1 MRFYV
6 YTSTKDELEFIDEE
20 CLEQFAA
27 HEFDLAIHKF
37 SGVAIDAEDINDA
50 LISYCHPTST
60 HGEYLMIDEPQATVT
75 RRDIELTK
83 NGLQE
88 SFNQVKAKLEYL
100 RACIKIQVALT
111 KMHEANKLMNEAA
124 NELFVVH
131 HEPTETPPA
140 VIFKRISDA
149 AVNIKIKY
157 HGDTK
162 KTG

>member
-37 SGVAIDAEDINDA
+37 SGVAIDAEDINGA

-60 HGEYLMIDEPQATVT
+60 HGEYLMVDEPQATIA
-75 RRDIELTK
+75 RRGIA
-83 NGLQE
+83 GLQE
-88 SFNQVKAKLEYL
+88 SFNHVKAKLEYL
-100 RACIKIQVALT
+100 RACVKIQVAMV
-111 KMHEANKLMNEAA
+111 KMHEANQLMNEAA

-131 HEPTETPPA
+131 HKPTETPPA
-140 VIFKRISDA
+140 VVFKRISEA
-149 AVNIKIKY
+149 AVNITIKY